1 MLIKTK
7 IAGNPGPSIGKETKG
22 KIKDDL
28 ASLIKGEM
36 QSSKNKTGKSLPPS
50 EPVTLSENNQ
60 NILSLKI
67 RIKPLNE
74 ILILKGAEVTH
85 YFEALQSNLV
95 LVLIHKASENVASF
109 VTNVMLRFF

>member
-36 QSSKNKTGKSLPPS
+36 QSSKNKTGKSLPPL
-50 EPVTLSENNQ
+50 ELVTVSKNDQ
-60 NILSLKI
+60 NILSLKTI
-67 RIKPLNE
+67 IKSLNE
-74 ILILKGAEVTH
+74 I
-85 YFEALQSNLV
+85 
-95 LVLIHKASENVASF
+95 
-109 VTNVMLRFF
+109 